1 MKNLIISLFFA
12 VLTSASIFGQFKIDA
27 TTTND
32 LRLRTNNLDRL
43 NILVNGNVGIGNPSP
58 AVKLEVNGDIRSSTL
73 IGVGVRNVYANALG
87 TLTATAQTRT
97 VMIPPQSFQRRF
109 NTGTGT
115 FTASGSY
122 GDCYISSGSTDN
134 LIAPVILPVGATITG
149 VTFYYTDTN
158 TSSNLAM
165 FLITSSALSASNNF
179 IASLFQN
186 TTNINAYD
194 ISSVSSG
201 TLSDQII
208 DGDYYYIL
216 IIPKNTTNTADA
228 AWGTYMS
235 VKGVKVTYTF

>member
-1 MKNLIISLFFA
+1 MKNLAITFLFGMLA
-12 VLTSASIFGQFKIDA
+12 SASLFGQFKIDA
-27 TTTND
+27 TTSND

-73 IGVGVRNVYANALG
+73 SGVGVRNVYANAAG
-87 TLTATAQTRT
+87 TLTTTAQTRT

-109 NTGTGT
+109 NTGAGN
-115 FTASGSY
+115 FIAGGSY
-122 GDCYISSGSTDN
+122 GDCYMSSGSTDN
-134 LIAPVILPVGATITG
+134 LMAPVILPVGAIITG

-158 TSSNLAM
+158 ASSNLAM
-165 FLITSSALSASNNF
+165 FLVTSSVSSSSNSF

-186 TTNINAYD
+186 TTNLNAYD
-194 ISSVSSG
+194 ISSISSG

-208 DGDYYYIL
+208 DGDYCYIL
-216 IIPKNTTNTADA
+216 IIPKNTTNTADT